1 MWSYWEKK
9 IFVIKD
15 LEMKA
20 SLIKM
25 DPKFKDRSLEEK
37 GIQAETQDRGHV
49 RKEADIGGLLL

>member
-1 MWSYWEKK
+1 
-9 IFVIKD
+9 
-15 LEMKA
+15 MKA

-37 GIQAETQDRGHV
+37 RIQAETQDRGHV